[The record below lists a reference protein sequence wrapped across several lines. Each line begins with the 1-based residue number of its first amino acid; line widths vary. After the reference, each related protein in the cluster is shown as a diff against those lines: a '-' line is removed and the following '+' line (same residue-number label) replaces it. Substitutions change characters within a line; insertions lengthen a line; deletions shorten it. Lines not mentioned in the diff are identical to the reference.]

1 MASLWCGR
9 EQKGK
14 GILMMDNTTCG
25 TAIADPDR
33 VFYTASPFARNSL
46 LYLQEMGRGKTLP
59 AHTSEQGNMQ
69 AWLFFVVRKGSG
81 SFSYRGKKYDLR
93 EGSCAF
99 IDCGEPYIYS
109 MDTDDWEICWVCFS
123 GLPVMPVYDKYCER
137 GGRPVFIQEDL
148 TGVRRI
154 WSNLMDIAKV
164 SDSLTDMK
172 INAYLSDLLAFVMDE
187 AHQPEKRE
195 GDTQRV
201 TVGAVRE
208 YIDQNYASSIDLD
221 DLAERFGIDK
231 GYLSKSFKKQT
242 GQSIIE
248 YTRVVRIN
256 KAKELLRFTDQT
268 LDEIGKAVG
277 ITPGRYLSEVFKAV
291 EGVVPSDYRKQWK
304 LSSRVL

>member
-1 MASLWCGR
+1 MT
-9 EQKGK
+9 
-14 GILMMDNTTCG
+14 DNTICEVA
-25 TAIADPDR
+25 TADSARI
-33 VFYTASPFARNSL
+33 FYTASPFARSSL
-46 LYLQEMGRGKTLP
+46 LYLQEIGGGKTLP
-59 AHTSEQGNMQ
+59 AHTSDQGNMKS
-69 AWLFFVVRKGSG
+69 WLFFVVRKGSG
-81 SFSYRGKKYDLR
+81 SFSYRGKKYALR

-99 IDCGEPYIYS
+99 IDCGKPYTYS

-123 GLPVMPVYDKYCER
+123 GQPVMPVYDKYCEQ
-137 GGRPVFIQEDL
+137 GGRPVFMPGDL
-148 TGVRRI
+148 TGICGI
-154 WSNLMDIAKV
+154 WSNLMAIAES

-187 AHQPEKRE
+187 ALLPEKGKRITKGVSVE
-195 GDTQRV
+195 
-201 TVGAVRE
+201 AVRE
-208 YIDQNYASSIDLD
+208 YIDQNYASPIDLD

-231 GYLSKSFKKQT
+231 GYLSKSFKKQV

-248 YTRVVRIN
+248 YTRVARIN

-291 EGVVPSDYRKQWK
+291 EGVIPSDYRKQWK

>member
-1 MASLWCGR
+1 MEKERVVQMTSNVSR
-9 EQKGK
+9 ESMG
-14 GILMMDNTTCG
+14 
-25 TAIADPDR
+25 ADSDR
-33 VFYTASPFARNSL
+33 IFYTASPFARSSL
-46 LYLQEMGRGKTLP
+46 LYLQEMGGGKTLP
-59 AHTSEQGNMQ
+59 THTSEQGNMQ
-69 AWLFFVVRKGSG
+69 AWLFFVVRKGLG

-99 IDCGEPYIYS
+99 IDCGEPYTYS
-109 MDTDDWEICWVCFS
+109 MDTDEWEICWVCFS
-123 GLPVMPVYDKYCER
+123 GLPAMPVYNKYCER
-137 GGRPVFIQEDL
+137 GGRPVFMPGDL
-148 TGVRRI
+148 TRVYGI
-154 WSNLMDIAKV
+154 WSNLMDIAKA

-187 AHQPEKRE
+187 ALLAEKGKRTTRGVSVE
-195 GDTQRV
+195 
-201 TVGAVRE
+201 AVRE
-208 YIDQNYASSIDLD
+208 YIDQNYASPIELD
-221 DLAERFGIDK
+221 DLAARFGIDK

-242 GQSIIE
+242 GQGIIE

-304 LSSRVL
+304 LSSRVF

>member
-1 MASLWCGR
+1 MT
-9 EQKGK
+9 
-14 GILMMDNTTCG
+14 DNTGSKAVATN
-25 TAIADPDR
+25 TARI
-33 VFYTASPFARNSL
+33 FYTASPFARSSL
-46 LYLQEMGRGKTLP
+46 LYLLEMGGGKTLP
-59 AHTSEQGNMQ
+59 VHTSEQTNMQ
-69 AWLFFVVRKGSG
+69 SWLFFIVRKGSG

-99 IDCGEPYIYS
+99 IDCGKPYTYS

-123 GLPVMPVYDKYCER
+123 GQPVMPVYDKYCEQ
-137 GGRPVFIQEDL
+137 GGRPVFMPGDL
-148 TGVRRI
+148 TGICGI
-154 WSNLMDIAKV
+154 WSNLIDTAKA

-201 TVGAVRE
+201 TVEAVRE
-208 YIDQNYASSIDLD
+208 YIDQNYASPIELD

-256 KAKELLRFTDQT
+256 EAKELLRFTDQT

-277 ITPGRYLSEVFKAV
+277 ITPSRYLSEVFKAV

-304 LSSRVL
+304 LPSRVL

>member
-1 MASLWCGR
+1 MA
-9 EQKGK
+9 
-14 GILMMDNTTCG
+14 DNTVCEAASVG
-25 TAIADPDR
+25 CEWI
-33 VFYTASPFARNSL
+33 FYTASPFARSSL
-46 LYLQEMGRGKTLP
+46 LYLQEIGGGKTLP

-69 AWLFFVVRKGSG
+69 SWLFFVVRKGSG
-81 SFSYRGKKYDLR
+81 SFSYRGKKYALR

-99 IDCGEPYIYS
+99 IDCGKPYTYS

-123 GLPVMPVYDKYCER
+123 GQPVMPVYDKYCEQ
-137 GGRPVFIQEDL
+137 GGRPVFMPGDL
-148 TGVRRI
+148 TGICGI
-154 WSNLMDIAKV
+154 WSNLMAIAES

-187 AHQPEKRE
+187 ALLPEKGKRITKGVSVE
-195 GDTQRV
+195 
-201 TVGAVRE
+201 AVRE
-208 YIDQNYASSIDLD
+208 YIDQNYASPIDLD

-231 GYLSKSFKKQT
+231 GYLSKSFKKQV

-248 YTRVVRIN
+248 YTRVARIN

-291 EGVVPSDYRKQWK
+291 EGVIPSDYRKQWK

>member
-1 MASLWCGR
+1 MT
-9 EQKGK
+9 
-14 GILMMDNTTCG
+14 DNTICEVATVDS
-25 TAIADPDR
+25 ARI
-33 VFYTASPFARNSL
+33 FYTASPFARDSL
-46 LYLQEMGRGKTLP
+46 MYLQEMGGGKTLP
-59 AHTSEQGNMQ
+59 AHTSDRGNMQ
-69 AWLFFVVRKGSG
+69 SLLFFVVRKGSG
-81 SFSYRGKKYDLR
+81 RFSYRGKKYDLR

-99 IDCGEPYIYS
+99 IDCGEPYTYS

-123 GLPVMPVYDKYCER
+123 GLPVIPVYDKYCER
-137 GGRPVFIQEDL
+137 GGRPVFMPEDL
-148 TGVRRI
+148 TRGCGI
-154 WSNLMDIAKV
+154 WSNLMDTAKV

-187 AHQPEKRE
+187 VSLPEKGKGTTKGVSVE
-195 GDTQRV
+195 V
-201 TVGAVRE
+201 VRE
-208 YIDQNYASSIDLD
+208 YIDQNYASTIDLD

-231 GYLSKSFKKQT
+231 GYLSKSFRKRV

-248 YTRVVRIN
+248 YTRMVRIN

-277 ITPGRYLSEVFKAV
+277 IAPGRYLSEVFKAV

>member
-1 MASLWCGR
+1 MT
-9 EQKGK
+9 
-14 GILMMDNTTCG
+14 DNTVCESVSVDSER
-25 TAIADPDR
+25 I
-33 VFYTASPFARNSL
+33 FYTASPFARSSL
-46 LYLQEMGRGKTLP
+46 LYLQEMGGGKTLLV
-59 AHTSEQGNMQ
+59 HTSDRGNMQ

-99 IDCGEPYIYS
+99 IDCGEPYTYS

-137 GGRPVFIQEDL
+137 GGGPVFIQEDL

-154 WSNLMDIAKV
+154 WNNLMDIAKV

-172 INAYLSDLLAFVMDE
+172 INACLSDLLAFVMDE
-187 AHQPEKRE
+187 ASLPEKVKGTTKGVSVE
-195 GDTQRV
+195 
-201 TVGAVRE
+201 AVRE
-208 YIDQNYASSIDLD
+208 YIDENYASQIELD

-231 GYLSKSFKKQT
+231 GYLSKTFKKQV

-248 YTRVVRIN
+248 YTRVARIN

>member
-1 MASLWCGR
+1 MT
-9 EQKGK
+9 
-14 GILMMDNTTCG
+14 DNTVCEATGVDCER
-25 TAIADPDR
+25 I
-33 VFYTASPFARNSL
+33 FYTASPFARSSL
-46 LYLQEMGRGKTLP
+46 LYLQEMGREKTLP
-59 AHTSEQGNMQ
+59 AHTFDRGNMQ
-69 AWLFFVVRKGSG
+69 SWLFFVVRKGSG
-81 SFSYRGKKYDLR
+81 SFSYRGKKYALR

-99 IDCGEPYIYS
+99 IDCGEPYTYS

-123 GLPVMPVYDKYCER
+123 GQPVMLVYDKYCEQ
-137 GGRPVFIQEDL
+137 GGRPVFMPEDL

-187 AHQPEKRE
+187 ASLPEKVKGTTKGVSVE
-195 GDTQRV
+195 
-201 TVGAVRE
+201 AVRE
-208 YIDQNYASSIDLD
+208 YIDENYASQIELD

-231 GYLSKSFKKQT
+231 GYLSKTFKKQV

-248 YTRVVRIN
+248 YTRVARIN

-277 ITPGRYLSEVFKAV
+277 IAPGRYLSEVFKAV
-291 EGVVPSDYRKQWK
+291 EGMVPSDYRKQWK
-304 LSSRVL
+304 LSSRVLKTIV